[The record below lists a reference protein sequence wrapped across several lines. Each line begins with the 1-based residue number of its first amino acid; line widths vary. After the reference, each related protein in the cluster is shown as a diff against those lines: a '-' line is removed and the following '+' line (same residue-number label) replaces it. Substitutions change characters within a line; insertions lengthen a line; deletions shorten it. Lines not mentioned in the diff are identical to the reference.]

1 MPKKSAS
8 NGSLLILN
16 NETLSNTLTNFK
28 NKFIIKHLNNLKKGF
43 INYEEP
49 FCEIRQ
55 NHKGMK
61 ITIKLPEVK
70 KKDIFLN
77 ITQDKLELR
86 AKSLEKGKVLTNYH
100 KIIDLPQI
108 SITKQAKADY
118 NSKNLKIDIPYKKLR
133 R

>member
-1 MPKKSAS
+1 MKS
-8 NGSLLILN
+8 
-16 NETLSNTLTNFK
+16 
-28 NKFIIKHLNNLKKGF
+28 
-43 INYEEP
+43 
-49 FCEIRQ
+49 
-55 NHKGMK
+55 
-61 ITIKLPEVK
+61 TIKLPEVK

-118 NSKNLKIDIPYKKLR
+118 KSKNLKIDIPYKKLR